1 MSAPTSFAPPRLEL
15 RGISKRY
22 PGCLANDR
30 IDLCIDAGEIHAL
43 LGENGAGKS
52 TLMKIIYGVTRPDAG
67 EIRWQGEPVQVR
79 DPARARALGIGMVFQ
94 HFSLFETLSVAENIA
109 LALGAEAG
117 SPRRLEAR
125 IREVSQ
131 RYGMPL
137 EPRRLVHGLSI
148 GERQRV
154 EIVRCLMQDIRLLI
168 LDEPT
173 SVLTPREAEDLFVT
187 LRRLAEEGCS
197 VLFISH
203 KLAEV
208 RALCQR
214 ATVLRGGRVAG
225 QCVPAQCSDL
235 ELARLMV
242 GDAEG
247 LAAEYPKVTGG
258 APFLQVRDLH
268 WRNPDPFGVS
278 FAGLDLEVR
287 SGEILDSLG
296 QVGFNPGTTWGSGDV
311 QTLDRSLVRKADI
324 RDGDSDPSDAFDP
337 AAQWLGYPRDTFA
350 NLGQHGAGEPGGGE
364 EAGLRP
370 IHEVQGAGAE
380 SPLVNQRVAI
390 EGVVVGDFQ
399 NASELKGFY
408 VQQEDATVDG
418 DPATSEGIFVYD
430 GGNGSDVKL
439 GDRVRVT
446 GQVREFNGLT
456 ELVGPLQVSVLAS
469 GVALPTPAGIS
480 LPLASADA
488 LERYEGMRVQL
499 RQTLTVNEV
508 YNLGRYG
515 EVLLSSGGRQM
526 TPTNVV
532 APGEQ
537 AKAMQARNDLDR
549 ILLDDGR
556 SGQNPD
562 PIRYPAPELSAYN
575 SLRVGDRTSAIDGV
589 LDYSAGSYR
598 IQPLQT
604 PTFEA
609 ANPRPAQPA
618 VEGRLRVASFNVLNY
633 FNGDGKGGG
642 FPTSRGANTAEEFQR
657 QKAKIVAAILA
668 SKADIV
674 GLMEIENDGYGEFSA
689 IADLVNGLN
698 ASLPQGQRYAF
709 VNPNRAKLGS
719 DEIAVGLIYRGDKVR
734 TYRSAAV
741 LDSSVNPEFDD
752 TRNRP
757 TLAQTF
763 QEINGGER
771 LTIAVNHLKSKGS
784 ACDGDPD
791 TGDGQGN
798 CNLTRARAAQALVD
812 WLAGDPTGAKEPDR
826 LIIGDLNS
834 YAKED
839 PVNVIRGA
847 GYTDLVARQAGAG
860 KGYSYV
866 FSGQSGYLDHAL
878 ANASL
883 ARQVR
888 GAVEWHINA
897 DEPRVLDYNVE
908 FKTPRQ
914 QDSLYNAEPYRASDH
929 DPVVIGIDLR
939 RVAMKKHRR

>member
-1 MSAPTSFAPPRLEL
+1 MHPL
-15 RGISKRY
+15 RN
-22 PGCLANDR
+22 A
-30 IDLCIDAGEIHAL
+30 AL
-43 LGENGAGKS
+43 LGGLALLGLPVANAAELIISEYVEGSGNNKALEFYNSGSQVLDLSAYRVEFYFNGASAAGRSIDLSGSLAPSK
-52 TLMKIIYGVTRPDAG
+52 TFVLANGVA
-67 EIRWQGEPVQVR
+67 
-79 DPARARALGIGMVFQ
+79 DPAL
-94 HFSLFETLSVAENIA
+94 LA
-109 LALGAEAG
+109 LA
-117 SPRRLEAR
+117 S
-125 IREVSQ
+125 
-131 RYGMPL
+131 
-137 EPRRLVHGLSI
+137 
-148 GERQRV
+148 QRV
-154 EIVRCLMQDIRLLI
+154 EGNWFNGNDA
-168 LDEPT
+168 
-173 SVLTPREAEDLFVT
+173 VL
-187 LRRLAEEGCS
+187 LRR
-197 VLFISH
+197 
-203 KLAEV
+203 
-208 RALCQR
+208 
-214 ATVLRGGRVAG
+214 
-225 QCVPAQCSDL
+225 
-235 ELARLMV
+235 
-242 GDAEG
+242 
-247 LAAEYPKVTGG
+247 
-258 APFLQVRDLH
+258 
-268 WRNPDPFGVS
+268 
-278 FAGLDLEVR
+278 R

-324 RDGDSDPSDAFDP
+324 RDGDSDPIDAFDP

-839 PVNVIRGA
+839 PVNVIRSA

>member
-1 MSAPTSFAPPRLEL
+1 MHPL
-15 RGISKRY
+15 RN
-22 PGCLANDR
+22 A
-30 IDLCIDAGEIHAL
+30 AL
-43 LGENGAGKS
+43 LGGLALLGLPVANAAELIISEYVEGSGNNKALEFYNSGSQVLDLSAYRVEFYFNGASAAGRSIDLSGSLAPGK
-52 TLMKIIYGVTRPDAG
+52 TFVLANGVA
-67 EIRWQGEPVQVR
+67 
-79 DPARARALGIGMVFQ
+79 DPAL
-94 HFSLFETLSVAENIA
+94 LA
-109 LALGAEAG
+109 LA
-117 SPRRLEAR
+117 S
-125 IREVSQ
+125 
-131 RYGMPL
+131 
-137 EPRRLVHGLSI
+137 
-148 GERQRV
+148 QRV
-154 EIVRCLMQDIRLLI
+154 EGSWFNGNDA
-168 LDEPT
+168 
-173 SVLTPREAEDLFVT
+173 VL
-187 LRRLAEEGCS
+187 LRR
-197 VLFISH
+197 
-203 KLAEV
+203 
-208 RALCQR
+208 
-214 ATVLRGGRVAG
+214 RG
-225 QCVPAQCSDL
+225 
-235 ELARLMV
+235 
-242 GDAEG
+242 
-247 LAAEYPKVTGG
+247 
-258 APFLQVRDLH
+258 
-268 WRNPDPFGVS
+268 
-278 FAGLDLEVR
+278 
-287 SGEILDSLG
+287 GEILDSLG

-446 GQVREFNGLT
+446 GRVREFNGLT

-839 PVNVIRGA
+839 PVNVIRSA

>member
-1 MSAPTSFAPPRLEL
+1 MHPL
-15 RGISKRY
+15 RN
-22 PGCLANDR
+22 A
-30 IDLCIDAGEIHAL
+30 AL
-43 LGENGAGKS
+43 LGGLALLGLPVANAAELIISEYVEGSGNNKALELYNSGSQVLDLSAYRVEFYFNGASAAGRSIDLSGSLAPGK
-52 TLMKIIYGVTRPDAG
+52 TFVLANGVA
-67 EIRWQGEPVQVR
+67 
-79 DPARARALGIGMVFQ
+79 DPAL
-94 HFSLFETLSVAENIA
+94 LA
-109 LALGAEAG
+109 LA
-117 SPRRLEAR
+117 S
-125 IREVSQ
+125 
-131 RYGMPL
+131 
-137 EPRRLVHGLSI
+137 
-148 GERQRV
+148 QRV
-154 EIVRCLMQDIRLLI
+154 EGSWFNGNDA
-168 LDEPT
+168 
-173 SVLTPREAEDLFVT
+173 VL
-187 LRRLAEEGCS
+187 LRR
-197 VLFISH
+197 
-203 KLAEV
+203 
-208 RALCQR
+208 
-214 ATVLRGGRVAG
+214 RG
-225 QCVPAQCSDL
+225 
-235 ELARLMV
+235 
-242 GDAEG
+242 
-247 LAAEYPKVTGG
+247 
-258 APFLQVRDLH
+258 
-268 WRNPDPFGVS
+268 
-278 FAGLDLEVR
+278 
-287 SGEILDSLG
+287 GEILDSLG

-734 TYRSAAV
+734 TYRSAVV

-839 PVNVIRGA
+839 PVNVIRSA

>member
-1 MSAPTSFAPPRLEL
+1 MHPL
-15 RGISKRY
+15 RN
-22 PGCLANDR
+22 A
-30 IDLCIDAGEIHAL
+30 AL
-43 LGENGAGKS
+43 LGGLALLGLPVANAAELIISEYVEGSGNNKALEFYNSGSQVLDLSAYRVEFYFNGASAAGRSIDLSGSLAPGK
-52 TLMKIIYGVTRPDAG
+52 TFVLANGVA
-67 EIRWQGEPVQVR
+67 
-79 DPARARALGIGMVFQ
+79 DPAL
-94 HFSLFETLSVAENIA
+94 LA
-109 LALGAEAG
+109 LA
-117 SPRRLEAR
+117 S
-125 IREVSQ
+125 
-131 RYGMPL
+131 
-137 EPRRLVHGLSI
+137 
-148 GERQRV
+148 QRV
-154 EIVRCLMQDIRLLI
+154 EGSWFNGNDA
-168 LDEPT
+168 
-173 SVLTPREAEDLFVT
+173 VL
-187 LRRLAEEGCS
+187 LRR
-197 VLFISH
+197 
-203 KLAEV
+203 
-208 RALCQR
+208 
-214 ATVLRGGRVAG
+214 
-225 QCVPAQCSDL
+225 
-235 ELARLMV
+235 
-242 GDAEG
+242 
-247 LAAEYPKVTGG
+247 
-258 APFLQVRDLH
+258 
-268 WRNPDPFGVS
+268 
-278 FAGLDLEVR
+278 R

-657 QKAKIVAAILA
+657 
-668 SKADIV
+668 
-674 GLMEIENDGYGEFSA
+674 
-689 IADLVNGLN
+689 
-698 ASLPQGQRYAF
+698 
-709 VNPNRAKLGS
+709 
-719 DEIAVGLIYRGDKVR
+719 
-734 TYRSAAV
+734 
-741 LDSSVNPEFDD
+741 
-752 TRNRP
+752 
-757 TLAQTF
+757 
-763 QEINGGER
+763 
-771 LTIAVNHLKSKGS
+771 
-784 ACDGDPD
+784 
-791 TGDGQGN
+791 
-798 CNLTRARAAQALVD
+798 
-812 WLAGDPTGAKEPDR
+812 
-826 LIIGDLNS
+826 
-834 YAKED
+834 
-839 PVNVIRGA
+839 
-847 GYTDLVARQAGAG
+847 
-860 KGYSYV
+860 
-866 FSGQSGYLDHAL
+866 
-878 ANASL
+878 
-883 ARQVR
+883 
-888 GAVEWHINA
+888 
-897 DEPRVLDYNVE
+897 
-908 FKTPRQ
+908 
-914 QDSLYNAEPYRASDH
+914 
-929 DPVVIGIDLR
+929 
-939 RVAMKKHRR
+939 

>member
-1 MSAPTSFAPPRLEL
+1 MHPL
-15 RGISKRY
+15 RN
-22 PGCLANDR
+22 A
-30 IDLCIDAGEIHAL
+30 AL
-43 LGENGAGKS
+43 LGGLALLGLPVANAAELIISEYVEGSGNNKALEFYNSGSQVLDLSAYRVEFYFNGASAAGRSIDLSGSLAPGK
-52 TLMKIIYGVTRPDAG
+52 TFVLANGVA
-67 EIRWQGEPVQVR
+67 
-79 DPARARALGIGMVFQ
+79 DPAL
-94 HFSLFETLSVAENIA
+94 LA
-109 LALGAEAG
+109 LA
-117 SPRRLEAR
+117 S
-125 IREVSQ
+125 
-131 RYGMPL
+131 
-137 EPRRLVHGLSI
+137 
-148 GERQRV
+148 QRV
-154 EIVRCLMQDIRLLI
+154 EGSWFNGNDA
-168 LDEPT
+168 
-173 SVLTPREAEDLFVT
+173 VL
-187 LRRLAEEGCS
+187 LRR
-197 VLFISH
+197 
-203 KLAEV
+203 
-208 RALCQR
+208 
-214 ATVLRGGRVAG
+214 
-225 QCVPAQCSDL
+225 
-235 ELARLMV
+235 
-242 GDAEG
+242 
-247 LAAEYPKVTGG
+247 
-258 APFLQVRDLH
+258 
-268 WRNPDPFGVS
+268 
-278 FAGLDLEVR
+278 R

-296 QVGFNPGTTWGSGDV
+296 QVGFNPGTTWGGGDV

-337 AAQWLGYPRDTFA
+337 AAQWLGYPRDTFV

-364 EAGLRP
+364 EVGLRP

-439 GDRVRVT
+439 GDRVRVI

-488 LERYEGMRVQL
+488 LERYEGMRVL
-499 RQTLTVNEV
+499 IRQTLTVNEV

-604 PTFEA
+604 PVFEA

-763 QEINGGER
+763 QEITGGER

-791 TGDGQGN
+791 IGDGQGN

-812 WLAGDPTGAKEPDR
+812 WLAGDPTDAGDPDY

>member
-1 MSAPTSFAPPRLEL
+1 MHPL
-15 RGISKRY
+15 RN
-22 PGCLANDR
+22 A
-30 IDLCIDAGEIHAL
+30 AL
-43 LGENGAGKS
+43 LGGLALLGLPVANAAELIISEYVEGSGNNKALEFYNSGSQVLDLSAYRVEFYFNGASAAGRSIDLSGSLAPGK
-52 TLMKIIYGVTRPDAG
+52 TFVLANGVA
-67 EIRWQGEPVQVR
+67 
-79 DPARARALGIGMVFQ
+79 DPAL
-94 HFSLFETLSVAENIA
+94 LA
-109 LALGAEAG
+109 LA
-117 SPRRLEAR
+117 S
-125 IREVSQ
+125 
-131 RYGMPL
+131 
-137 EPRRLVHGLSI
+137 
-148 GERQRV
+148 QRV
-154 EIVRCLMQDIRLLI
+154 EGSWFNGNDA
-168 LDEPT
+168 
-173 SVLTPREAEDLFVT
+173 VL
-187 LRRLAEEGCS
+187 LRR
-197 VLFISH
+197 
-203 KLAEV
+203 
-208 RALCQR
+208 
-214 ATVLRGGRVAG
+214 RG
-225 QCVPAQCSDL
+225 
-235 ELARLMV
+235 
-242 GDAEG
+242 
-247 LAAEYPKVTGG
+247 
-258 APFLQVRDLH
+258 
-268 WRNPDPFGVS
+268 
-278 FAGLDLEVR
+278 
-287 SGEILDSLG
+287 GEILDSLG

-350 NLGQHGAGEPGGGE
+350 NLGQQGAGEPGGGE

-839 PVNVIRGA
+839 PVNVIRSA

-878 ANASL
+878 ATASL

>member
-1 MSAPTSFAPPRLEL
+1 MHPL
-15 RGISKRY
+15 RN
-22 PGCLANDR
+22 A
-30 IDLCIDAGEIHAL
+30 AL
-43 LGENGAGKS
+43 LGGLALLGLPVANAAELIISEYVEGSGNNKALEFYNSGSQVLDLSAYRVEFYFNGASAAGRSIDLSGSLAPGK
-52 TLMKIIYGVTRPDAG
+52 TFVLANGVA
-67 EIRWQGEPVQVR
+67 
-79 DPARARALGIGMVFQ
+79 DPAL
-94 HFSLFETLSVAENIA
+94 LA
-109 LALGAEAG
+109 LA
-117 SPRRLEAR
+117 S
-125 IREVSQ
+125 
-131 RYGMPL
+131 
-137 EPRRLVHGLSI
+137 
-148 GERQRV
+148 QRV
-154 EIVRCLMQDIRLLI
+154 EGSWFNGNDA
-168 LDEPT
+168 
-173 SVLTPREAEDLFVT
+173 VL
-187 LRRLAEEGCS
+187 LRR
-197 VLFISH
+197 
-203 KLAEV
+203 
-208 RALCQR
+208 
-214 ATVLRGGRVAG
+214 
-225 QCVPAQCSDL
+225 
-235 ELARLMV
+235 
-242 GDAEG
+242 
-247 LAAEYPKVTGG
+247 
-258 APFLQVRDLH
+258 
-268 WRNPDPFGVS
+268 
-278 FAGLDLEVR
+278 R

-324 RDGDSDPSDAFDP
+324 RDGDSAPSDAFDP

-399 NASELKGFY
+399 NARELKGFY

-549 ILLDDGR
+549 ILLDDSR

-839 PVNVIRGA
+839 PVNVIRSA

>member
-1 MSAPTSFAPPRLEL
+1 MHPL
-15 RGISKRY
+15 RN
-22 PGCLANDR
+22 A
-30 IDLCIDAGEIHAL
+30 AL
-43 LGENGAGKS
+43 LGGLALLGLPVASAAELIISEYVEGSGNNKALEFYNSGSQVLDLSAYRVEFYFNGASAAGRSIDLSGSLAPGK
-52 TLMKIIYGVTRPDAG
+52 TFVLANGVA
-67 EIRWQGEPVQVR
+67 
-79 DPARARALGIGMVFQ
+79 DPAL
-94 HFSLFETLSVAENIA
+94 LA
-109 LALGAEAG
+109 LA
-117 SPRRLEAR
+117 S
-125 IREVSQ
+125 
-131 RYGMPL
+131 
-137 EPRRLVHGLSI
+137 
-148 GERQRV
+148 QRV
-154 EIVRCLMQDIRLLI
+154 EGSWFNGNDA
-168 LDEPT
+168 
-173 SVLTPREAEDLFVT
+173 VL
-187 LRRLAEEGCS
+187 LRR
-197 VLFISH
+197 
-203 KLAEV
+203 
-208 RALCQR
+208 
-214 ATVLRGGRVAG
+214 
-225 QCVPAQCSDL
+225 
-235 ELARLMV
+235 
-242 GDAEG
+242 
-247 LAAEYPKVTGG
+247 
-258 APFLQVRDLH
+258 
-268 WRNPDPFGVS
+268 
-278 FAGLDLEVR
+278 R

-839 PVNVIRGA
+839 PVNVIRSA

>member
-1 MSAPTSFAPPRLEL
+1 MHPL
-15 RGISKRY
+15 RN
-22 PGCLANDR
+22 A
-30 IDLCIDAGEIHAL
+30 AL
-43 LGENGAGKS
+43 LGGLALLGLPVAHAGELIISEYVEGSGNNKALEFYNSGSQVLDLSAYRVEFYFNGASAAGRSIDLSGSLAPGK
-52 TLMKIIYGVTRPDAG
+52 TFVLANGVA
-67 EIRWQGEPVQVR
+67 
-79 DPARARALGIGMVFQ
+79 DPAL
-94 HFSLFETLSVAENIA
+94 LA
-109 LALGAEAG
+109 LA
-117 SPRRLEAR
+117 S
-125 IREVSQ
+125 
-131 RYGMPL
+131 
-137 EPRRLVHGLSI
+137 
-148 GERQRV
+148 QRV
-154 EIVRCLMQDIRLLI
+154 EGSWFNGNDA
-168 LDEPT
+168 
-173 SVLTPREAEDLFVT
+173 VL
-187 LRRLAEEGCS
+187 LRR
-197 VLFISH
+197 
-203 KLAEV
+203 
-208 RALCQR
+208 
-214 ATVLRGGRVAG
+214 
-225 QCVPAQCSDL
+225 
-235 ELARLMV
+235 
-242 GDAEG
+242 
-247 LAAEYPKVTGG
+247 
-258 APFLQVRDLH
+258 
-268 WRNPDPFGVS
+268 
-278 FAGLDLEVR
+278 R

-324 RDGDSDPSDAFDP
+324 RDGDSDPSDAFDS

-350 NLGQHGAGEPGGGE
+350 NLGQHGTGEPGGGE
-364 EAGLRP
+364 EVGLRP

-439 GDRVRVT
+439 GDRVRVI

-469 GVALPTPAGIS
+469 GVALPTPAGIR

-826 LIIGDLNS
+826 LIIGDLNA

>member
-1 MSAPTSFAPPRLEL
+1 MHPL
-15 RGISKRY
+15 RN
-22 PGCLANDR
+22 A
-30 IDLCIDAGEIHAL
+30 AL
-43 LGENGAGKS
+43 LGGLALLGLPVANAAELIISEYVEGSGNNKALEFYNSGSQVLDLSAYRVEFYFNGASAAGRSIDLSGSLAPGK
-52 TLMKIIYGVTRPDAG
+52 TFVLANGVA
-67 EIRWQGEPVQVR
+67 
-79 DPARARALGIGMVFQ
+79 DPAL
-94 HFSLFETLSVAENIA
+94 LA
-109 LALGAEAG
+109 LA
-117 SPRRLEAR
+117 S
-125 IREVSQ
+125 
-131 RYGMPL
+131 
-137 EPRRLVHGLSI
+137 
-148 GERQRV
+148 QRV
-154 EIVRCLMQDIRLLI
+154 EGSWFNGNDA
-168 LDEPT
+168 
-173 SVLTPREAEDLFVT
+173 VL
-187 LRRLAEEGCS
+187 LRR
-197 VLFISH
+197 
-203 KLAEV
+203 
-208 RALCQR
+208 
-214 ATVLRGGRVAG
+214 RG
-225 QCVPAQCSDL
+225 
-235 ELARLMV
+235 
-242 GDAEG
+242 
-247 LAAEYPKVTGG
+247 
-258 APFLQVRDLH
+258 
-268 WRNPDPFGVS
+268 
-278 FAGLDLEVR
+278 
-287 SGEILDSLG
+287 GEILDSLG

-390 EGVVVGDFQ
+390 EGVAVGDFQ

-642 FPTSRGANTAEEFQR
+642 FPSSRGANTAEEFQR

-839 PVNVIRGA
+839 PVNVIRSA

>member
-1 MSAPTSFAPPRLEL
+1 MANAAELIISEYVEGSGNNKALEFYNSGSQVLDLSAYRVEFYFNGASAAGRSIDLSGSLAP
-15 RGISKRY
+15 GKTFV
-22 PGCLANDR
+22 LANGVADP
-30 IDLCIDAGEIHAL
+30 AL
-43 LGENGAGKS
+43 L
-52 TLMKIIYGVTRPDAG
+52 
-67 EIRWQGEPVQVR
+67 
-79 DPARARALGIGMVFQ
+79 
-94 HFSLFETLSVAENIA
+94 A
-109 LALGAEAG
+109 LA
-117 SPRRLEAR
+117 S
-125 IREVSQ
+125 
-131 RYGMPL
+131 
-137 EPRRLVHGLSI
+137 
-148 GERQRV
+148 QRV
-154 EIVRCLMQDIRLLI
+154 EGSWFNGNDA
-168 LDEPT
+168 
-173 SVLTPREAEDLFVT
+173 VL
-187 LRRLAEEGCS
+187 LRR
-197 VLFISH
+197 
-203 KLAEV
+203 
-208 RALCQR
+208 
-214 ATVLRGGRVAG
+214 
-225 QCVPAQCSDL
+225 
-235 ELARLMV
+235 
-242 GDAEG
+242 
-247 LAAEYPKVTGG
+247 
-258 APFLQVRDLH
+258 
-268 WRNPDPFGVS
+268 
-278 FAGLDLEVR
+278 R

-456 ELVGPLQVSVLAS
+456 ELVGPPQVSVLAS

-515 EVLLSSGGRQM
+515 EVPLSSGGRQM

-642 FPTSRGANTAEEFQR
+642 FP
-657 QKAKIVAAILA
+657 
-668 SKADIV
+668 
-674 GLMEIENDGYGEFSA
+674 
-689 IADLVNGLN
+689 
-698 ASLPQGQRYAF
+698 
-709 VNPNRAKLGS
+709 
-719 DEIAVGLIYRGDKVR
+719 
-734 TYRSAAV
+734 
-741 LDSSVNPEFDD
+741 
-752 TRNRP
+752 
-757 TLAQTF
+757 
-763 QEINGGER
+763 
-771 LTIAVNHLKSKGS
+771 
-784 ACDGDPD
+784 
-791 TGDGQGN
+791 
-798 CNLTRARAAQALVD
+798 
-812 WLAGDPTGAKEPDR
+812 
-826 LIIGDLNS
+826 
-834 YAKED
+834 
-839 PVNVIRGA
+839 
-847 GYTDLVARQAGAG
+847 
-860 KGYSYV
+860 
-866 FSGQSGYLDHAL
+866 
-878 ANASL
+878 
-883 ARQVR
+883 
-888 GAVEWHINA
+888 
-897 DEPRVLDYNVE
+897 PR
-908 FKTPRQ
+908 
-914 QDSLYNAEPYRASDH
+914 AEPTRPRSSN
-929 DPVVIGIDLR
+929 GRKR
-939 RVAMKKHRR
+939 RSSRRSSPRRRTSSA

>member
-1 MSAPTSFAPPRLEL
+1 MHPL
-15 RGISKRY
+15 RN
-22 PGCLANDR
+22 A
-30 IDLCIDAGEIHAL
+30 AL
-43 LGENGAGKS
+43 LGGLALLGLPVANAAELIISEYVEGSGNNKALEFYNSGSQVLDLSAYRVEFYFNGASAAGRSIDLSGSLAPGK
-52 TLMKIIYGVTRPDAG
+52 TFVLANGVA
-67 EIRWQGEPVQVR
+67 
-79 DPARARALGIGMVFQ
+79 DPAL
-94 HFSLFETLSVAENIA
+94 LA
-109 LALGAEAG
+109 LA
-117 SPRRLEAR
+117 S
-125 IREVSQ
+125 
-131 RYGMPL
+131 
-137 EPRRLVHGLSI
+137 
-148 GERQRV
+148 QRV
-154 EIVRCLMQDIRLLI
+154 EGSWFNGNDA
-168 LDEPT
+168 
-173 SVLTPREAEDLFVT
+173 VL
-187 LRRLAEEGCS
+187 LRR
-197 VLFISH
+197 
-203 KLAEV
+203 
-208 RALCQR
+208 
-214 ATVLRGGRVAG
+214 
-225 QCVPAQCSDL
+225 
-235 ELARLMV
+235 
-242 GDAEG
+242 
-247 LAAEYPKVTGG
+247 
-258 APFLQVRDLH
+258 
-268 WRNPDPFGVS
+268 
-278 FAGLDLEVR
+278 R

-575 SLRVGDRTSAIDGV
+575 SLCVGDRTSAIDGV

-674 GLMEIENDGYGEFSA
+674 GLMEIENDGYCEFSA

-839 PVNVIRGA
+839 PVNVIRSA

>member
-1 MSAPTSFAPPRLEL
+1 MHPL
-15 RGISKRY
+15 RN
-22 PGCLANDR
+22 A
-30 IDLCIDAGEIHAL
+30 AL
-43 LGENGAGKS
+43 LGGLALLGLPVANAAELIISEYVEGSGNNKAREFYNSGSQVLDLSAYRVEFYFNGASAAGRSIDLSGSLAPGK
-52 TLMKIIYGVTRPDAG
+52 TFVLANGVA
-67 EIRWQGEPVQVR
+67 
-79 DPARARALGIGMVFQ
+79 DPAL
-94 HFSLFETLSVAENIA
+94 LA
-109 LALGAEAG
+109 LA
-117 SPRRLEAR
+117 S
-125 IREVSQ
+125 
-131 RYGMPL
+131 
-137 EPRRLVHGLSI
+137 
-148 GERQRV
+148 QRV
-154 EIVRCLMQDIRLLI
+154 EGSWFNGNDA
-168 LDEPT
+168 
-173 SVLTPREAEDLFVT
+173 VL
-187 LRRLAEEGCS
+187 LRR
-197 VLFISH
+197 
-203 KLAEV
+203 
-208 RALCQR
+208 
-214 ATVLRGGRVAG
+214 RG
-225 QCVPAQCSDL
+225 
-235 ELARLMV
+235 
-242 GDAEG
+242 
-247 LAAEYPKVTGG
+247 
-258 APFLQVRDLH
+258 
-268 WRNPDPFGVS
+268 
-278 FAGLDLEVR
+278 
-287 SGEILDSLG
+287 GEILDSLG

-839 PVNVIRGA
+839 PVNVIRSA

-878 ANASL
+878 ATASL
-883 ARQVR
+883 ARQGR

-908 FKTPRQ
+908 FKTPWQ

>member
-1 MSAPTSFAPPRLEL
+1 MHPL
-15 RGISKRY
+15 RN
-22 PGCLANDR
+22 A
-30 IDLCIDAGEIHAL
+30 AL
-43 LGENGAGKS
+43 LGGLALLGLPVANAAELIISEYVEGSGNNKALEFYNSGSQVLDLSAYRVEFYFNGASAAGRSIDLSGSLAPGK
-52 TLMKIIYGVTRPDAG
+52 TFVLANGVA
-67 EIRWQGEPVQVR
+67 
-79 DPARARALGIGMVFQ
+79 DPAL
-94 HFSLFETLSVAENIA
+94 LA
-109 LALGAEAG
+109 LA
-117 SPRRLEAR
+117 S
-125 IREVSQ
+125 
-131 RYGMPL
+131 
-137 EPRRLVHGLSI
+137 
-148 GERQRV
+148 QRV
-154 EIVRCLMQDIRLLI
+154 EGSWFNGNDA
-168 LDEPT
+168 
-173 SVLTPREAEDLFVT
+173 VL
-187 LRRLAEEGCS
+187 LRR
-197 VLFISH
+197 
-203 KLAEV
+203 
-208 RALCQR
+208 
-214 ATVLRGGRVAG
+214 RG
-225 QCVPAQCSDL
+225 
-235 ELARLMV
+235 
-242 GDAEG
+242 
-247 LAAEYPKVTGG
+247 
-258 APFLQVRDLH
+258 
-268 WRNPDPFGVS
+268 
-278 FAGLDLEVR
+278 
-287 SGEILDSLG
+287 GEILDSLG
-296 QVGFNPGTTWGSGDV
+296 QVGVNPGTTWGSGDV
-311 QTLDRSLVRKADI
+311 QTLDRSLVRKAGI

-642 FPTSRGANTAEEFQR
+642 FPSSRGANTAEEFQR

-839 PVNVIRGA
+839 PVNVIRSA